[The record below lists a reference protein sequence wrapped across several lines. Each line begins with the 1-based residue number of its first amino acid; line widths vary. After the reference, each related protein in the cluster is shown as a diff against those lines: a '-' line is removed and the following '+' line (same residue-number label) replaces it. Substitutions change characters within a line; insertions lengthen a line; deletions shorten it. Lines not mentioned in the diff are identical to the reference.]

1 MLKIITTKKFQKDVK
16 RVKKQGNK
24 KLILLK
30 EVITYLSNESSLSA
44 RFRDHKL
51 TGNYTNHR
59 ECHIMPDWLLIYKLE
74 EDKIIFERFGS
85 HSELFS

>member
-1 MLKIITTKKFQKDVK
+1 MLTVITTKKFQKDVK
-16 RVKKQGNK
+16 RVKKQGK

-30 EVITYLSNESSLSA
+30 EVITDLTNENPLPA
-44 RFRDHKL
+44 KFRDHKL
-51 TGNYTNHR
+51 TGNYANHR

-74 EDKIIFERFGS
+74 EHKIIFERTGS